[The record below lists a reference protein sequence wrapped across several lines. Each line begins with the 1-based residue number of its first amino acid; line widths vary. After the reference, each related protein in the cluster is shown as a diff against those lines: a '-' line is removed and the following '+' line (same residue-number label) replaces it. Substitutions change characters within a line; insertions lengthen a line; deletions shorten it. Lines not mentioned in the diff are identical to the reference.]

1 MELILDRELSCGVKE
16 KSSTRGNPNLG
27 VLEELRRKKGETGL
41 RESGD
46 KKEERA
52 EESRGRKGVT
62 EEWNVQRER
71 KNGGVKR
78 RFKQRV
84 SLQLENWNPKPG

>member
-1 MELILDRELSCGVKE
+1 MDRELRRGVKV
-16 KSSTRGNPNLG
+16 KSSKRGNPNLG
-27 VLEELRRKKGETGL
+27 VLEELRRKKGENKL

-62 EEWNVQRER
+62 EEWNVQRKRER
-71 KNGGVKR
+71 TVEE
-78 RFKQRV
+78 
-84 SLQLENWNPKPG
+84 S